1 MPPRPPF
8 DDQPAP
14 ADFIRQGDYVD
25 RYLSDV
31 AAALPR
37 APLTVL
43 ESIWWYVTGRG
54 VRARNRLQEIVGRR
68 LGFARPNRLRHV
80 PRPTPPAARPR
91 CLAIVPVTE
100 STQPGSL
107 AASLASVPD
116 GIEALVA
123 SAGAL
128 DRPVPARRLDLP
140 GAGGIAAL
148 VNGAARASDHD
159 LVLVLHPGNVLLE
172 GASEAVAAA
181 FAMPEVV
188 AAYSDEVL
196 ALPDLTLPL
205 LKPDFDEEL
214 LAGVDYVGDF
224 LVARRE
230 RFLALGGYDQAGE
243 GRWARDVLLH
253 LSASAGA
260 GAIGHI
266 QGPIHGR
273 DLRGST
279 AEKAVPGIRPVE
291 VARDLADLP
300 PVSVIVPTRDR
311 ADLLAPCLR
320 GLLEGTDY
328 PDLEVVV
335 ADNDSAEPQTLALFA
350 AYAADPRLRIAPMP
364 GPFNFSRINNDAVRV
379 ARGRVL
385 VFLNNDVEV
394 LEPGWLRALVR
405 EAVRPEI
412 GAVGAKLLYPGGL
425 VQHAGVVLGLIGGP
439 AGHAFHLFKDGHP
452 GYLRMLETTR
462 RVSAV
467 TAACLAVTREK
478 FEAMGGFDA
487 EAFPVALN
495 DVDLCLRLDRAGHR
509 NLYVPAARLLHK
521 ESASRPNDMRPD
533 QRARYERELAAFSSR
548 WADRLARDPW
558 YNPGHGQANA
568 DFSVPEW
575 TGAWPP
581 AAP

>member
-1 MPPRPPF
+1 MPPRPP
-8 DDQPAP
+8 PAHKPVP
-14 ADFIRQGDYVD
+14 ADFVQSDDYAD

-37 APLTVL
+37 APLTVV

-68 LGFARPNRLRHV
+68 LGFARPNRLRPV
-80 PRPTPPAARPR
+80 PKPPVPSVRPSCAV
-91 CLAIVPVTE
+91 IVPVTDSAQPE
-100 STQPGSL
+100 SVG
-107 AASLASVPD
+107 ASLASVPD
-116 GIEALVA
+116 GIETLVV
-123 SAGAL
+123 SAGPLEPSSAMRCL
-128 DRPVPARRLDLP
+128 ELP
-140 GAGGIAAL
+140 GATGIAAL
-148 VNGAARASDHD
+148 VNGAAQACDHD
-159 LVLVLHPGNVLLE
+159 LVMVLHPGHVLLE
-172 GASEAVAAA
+172 EASEAVAAA
-181 FAMPEVV
+181 FAEPRVE
-188 AAYSDEVL
+188 AAYPDELL
-196 ALPDLTLPL
+196 ALPGLTLPL

-214 LAGVDYVGDF
+214 LLGVDYVGDF

-230 RFLALGGYDQAGE
+230 RFLALGGYGE
-243 GRWARDVLLH
+243 AHEGALARDFLLR
-253 LSASAGA
+253 LSASGGT
-260 GAIGHI
+260 GAIAHI
-266 QGPIHGR
+266 QGPVHGR
-273 DLRGST
+273 DLRRSASEGVVS
-279 AEKAVPGIRPVE
+279 APRIEAI
-291 VARDLADLP
+291 RDLPDP
-300 PVSVIVPTRDR
+300 PTVSVIVPTRDR
-311 ADLLAPCLR
+311 ADLLAPCLK

-328 PDLEVVV
+328 PELEVVV
-335 ADNDSAEPQTLALFA
+335 ADNDSSEPETAALFA
-350 AYAADPRLRIAPMP
+350 AHAGDPRLRVAPMP
-364 GPFNFSRINNDAVRV
+364 GPFNFSRINNDAVAL
-379 ARGRVL
+379 ARGSVL
-385 VFLNNDVEV
+385 VFLNNDIEV
-394 LEPGWLRALVR
+394 LEPGWLHALVR

-452 GYLRMLETTR
+452 GYLHMLETTR

-495 DVDLCLRLDRAGHR
+495 DVDLCLRLDRAGYR

-533 QRARYERELAAFSSR
+533 QRARYERELAAFSAR

-581 AAP
+581 RAP